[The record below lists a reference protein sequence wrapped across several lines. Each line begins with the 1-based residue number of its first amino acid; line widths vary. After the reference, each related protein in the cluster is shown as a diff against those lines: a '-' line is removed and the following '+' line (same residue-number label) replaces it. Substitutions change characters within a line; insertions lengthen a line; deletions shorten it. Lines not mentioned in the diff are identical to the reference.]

1 MIKFHLDR
9 LFRRWLR
16 ENRHR
21 FTHPPYIV
29 RACHSHLELAFS
41 GISPRVWATL
51 KRNSEVSVGISFKGE
66 CWDLVI
72 DFDAYAEQ
80 RSSHGWFCRLCAEQ
94 GKQELFPSRDALFV
108 AHGLEPFLSWANE
121 SFTPETWVC
130 ALDPAGRP
138 GLS

>member
-1 MIKFHLDR
+1 MRLKPQRTKTTNRLQSLTYGFSSQGSSKPERVSMIKFHLDR

-51 KRNSEVSVGISFKGE
+51 KRNSEVSVGISYKGE
-66 CWDLVI
+66 CWDLVR
-72 DFDAYAEQ
+72 DFDAYAKQ
-80 RSSHGWFCRLCAEQ
+80 RSSDGWFCRLCAEQ
-94 GKQELFPSRDALFV
+94 GKQELFPSCDALF
-108 AHGLEPFLSWANE
+108 
-121 SFTPETWVC
+121 
-130 ALDPAGRP
+130 
-138 GLS
+138 